1 MGHIKAPKN
10 LTEMIADFSA
20 VYAAARNHEIPVKE
34 YIEHTNAV
42 GKFRGLIQTKMQE
55 KARLKIN
62 EEVPE
67 AQ

>member
-1 MGHIKAPKN
+1 MGHVKAPKN
-10 LTEMIADFSA
+10 LTEMIADFSL

-42 GKFRGLIQTKMQE
+42 GKYRSLVQTKIQE
-55 KARLKIN
+55 KARLKI
-62 EEVPE
+62 EEPVPE